1 MKKVLFLLMLG
12 LSVAACKT
20 QGTIAQST
28 QGTRQANK
36 VITGEW
42 ILSSVTYSEKGK
54 YEITLLNDTSKECF
68 EGSYWKFVPNNY
80 RGIYAINKA
89 GCAAGDRH
97 FIFTVQEV
105 DKSTGY
111 YDFLLKPTN
120 EKYQSETNAGVR
132 LHLAYLSENEMR
144 WEQTVRVDGKP
155 FVISMNF
162 TKN

>member
-36 VITGEW
+36 VIKGEW

-54 YEITLLNDTSKECF
+54 YEITLLNDT
-68 EGSYWKFVPNNY
+68 
-80 RGIYAINKA
+80 GIYAINKA

>member
-36 VITGEW
+36 VIKGEW

-68 EGSYWKFVPNNY
+68 EG
-80 RGIYAINKA
+80 
-89 GCAAGDRH
+89 CAAGYRH
-97 FIFTVQEV
+97 FIFTLQEV
-105 DKSTGY
+105 DKSSGY